1 MENRRKFL
9 ESKLETIDNNF
20 NLKIPIT
27 PEHRPIFDK
36 VANSFRPAAKI
47 TEDIKNLVTGDL
59 NLCRDRNV
67 LIYFRG
73 NSDKLNTLKFYL
85 LMNFLSNWKE
95 YRSYVVSLVGSYYE
109 SNNNLTYET
118 CLLQTLSEMRF
129 RKEDNSKLNYYY
141 NVDILFLI
149 VSGDSRLFESDFN
162 KELLGV
168 ILSLRN
174 SLGLVTA
181 IIVLNNNNFTFD
193 SFDVPIKKLSL
204 SDIGGSS
211 TKQVSKNKNNKKLKV
226 NEEEVF

>member
-9 ESKLETIDNNF
+9 ESKLETTNNNF

-36 VANSFRPAAKI
+36 VASSFRPAAKL

-95 YRSYVVSLVGSYYE
+95 YRSYVVNLVGSYYE

-181 IIVLNNNNFTFD
+181 IIVLNNNSFTFD

-204 SDIGGSS
+204 SDVGGSS
-211 TKQVSKNKNNKKLKV
+211 TKQVNKNRNNNKLKI
-226 NEEEVF
+226 NDEEVF